1 MSLSYDNLPIARQ
14 VTVKID
20 NKKNGVSRR
29 YNRERER
36 QQVPPL
42 ISNVF
47 VIGVFVILA
56 LSSLNAFFGERGL
69 FGYWSLRNEHASLS
83 REVRELTA
91 GNRRLENEILALRTN
106 PFVIERHAREIL
118 GMTYP
123 KEFSLRIIRQNTAS
137 NNQ

>member
-1 MSLSYDNLPIARQ
+1 MRQ
-14 VTVKID
+14 VTVKKD
-20 NKKNGVSRR
+20 NNKQSASRR
-29 YNRERER
+29 NNRKSERH
-36 QQVPPL
+36 QMPPL
-42 ISNVF
+42 IGNISVIAVF
-47 VIGVFVILA
+47 AILA

-83 REVRELTA
+83 REVRELIA